1 MEHTRWVIRCK
12 IYKSL
17 NYIAVD
23 NNRICTWWIHAYYDN
38 SFARKNRVIVKL
50 LLNVHS
56 YLDQICPCCQL
67 NTVNNVVHILFVCQC
82 NIEMREILW
91 KKVEECS
98 PVEMVINMKNMNFED
113 RTKFVLN
120 AFYSSFIHEW
130 KDIYDNLSNYVY
142 CMYTSYIQTKNETV
156 LV

>member
-1 MEHTRWVIRCK
+1 MIDVCKEYGLSDCVRNAIESGNYMSKYLWKNTVKHSLEYMEHTRWVIRCK

-50 LLNVHS
+50 LLNVYS

-67 NTVNNVVHILFVCQC
+67 NTVNNVVHILFVC
-82 NIEMREILW
+82 
-91 KKVEECS
+91 
-98 PVEMVINMKNMNFED
+98 
-113 RTKFVLN
+113 
-120 AFYSSFIHEW
+120 
-130 KDIYDNLSNYVY
+130 
-142 CMYTSYIQTKNETV
+142 
-156 LV
+156 